1 MSIAGREFNWR
12 KPFGPLIVQSTIS
25 DELHEIL
32 LTVGNRIRSKK
43 SKEDYDYRERLAG
56 NLSEEYGYGYDRKI
70 IKDGKTADLKIAFSN
85 ENFLKR
91 SGTKTTDSA
100 H

>member
-56 NLSEEYGYGYDRKI
+56 NLSEEYGYGYDR
-70 IKDGKTADLKIAFSN
+70 
-85 ENFLKR
+85 
-91 SGTKTTDSA
+91 
-100 H
+100 